1 MIYVH
6 LLPFRFTQISY
17 NFDSL
22 FGSSQKCTNFAAGTD
37 EKTNKMKKT
46 DVTIRRRKASGGR
59 TALYLEIKCYGMRSY
74 ESLRLYLIPETSRTD
89 KAQNRDTLSYA
100 EALRAKRLEE
110 VRNGVLGIKPQRPA
124 VKLHDYYLRLCEERK
139 TESSNGNEGN
149 WRSAYHHLVMYD
161 PDPDITLAELTPDWV
176 AGFRDYLRTSARA
189 WSSRYK
195 RSSDVSKLSQNSQV
209 SYFNKLRACLRR
221 AYEDGLIAR
230 NPCVGVPC
238 IKDEESV
245 RMYLTID
252 ELRVLANTDCD
263 HPAIKTAFLFS
274 CLTGLR
280 RSDIVRLR
288 WCDVHEEGGYTRIIF
303 RQKKTKGQEYLD
315 IAPEAAQLMG
325 ERQDDEERVFGD
337 IYHASHTNSAIRV
350 WVARAGIKKD
360 ITFHCGR
367 HTFATMM
374 LSLGTDIYTV
384 SKLLG
389 HKFISTTQIYAKVV
403 DKRKR
408 EAVLGI
414 PSLLNSPSIDNEG

>member
-1 MIYVH
+1 M
-6 LLPFRFTQISY
+6 
-17 NFDSL
+17 
-22 FGSSQKCTNFAAGTD
+22 
-37 EKTNKMKKT
+37 KTT

-59 TALYLEIKCYGMRSY
+59 IALYLEIKCYGIRSY
-74 ESLRLYLIPETSRTD
+74 ESLRLYLIPETSRAD
-89 KAQNRDTLSYA
+89 KAQNRDTMSYA

-110 VRNGVLGIKPQRPA
+110 VRNGVLGIKPERPA
-124 VKLHDYYLRLCEERK
+124 VKLYDYYLRLCEERK
-139 TESSNGNEGN
+139 LESSNGNEGN
-149 WRSAYHHLVMYD
+149 WRSAYQHLKMYD

-176 AGFRDYLRTSARA
+176 AGFRDYLRTSARV
-189 WSSRYK
+189 WSHNYK
-195 RSSDVSKLSQNSQV
+195 RSLGDRRLAQNSQV

-221 AYEDGLIAR
+221 AYEDGLIDK

-245 RMYLTID
+245 RMYLTVE

-288 WCDVHEEGGYTRIIF
+288 WSDVHEEEGYTRIIF

-325 ERQDDEERVFGD
+325 ERQDDDAKVFDD
-337 IYHASHTNSAIRV
+337 ILHPTHTNSVIRV

-414 PSLLNSPSIDNEG
+414 PSLLNNPSSDSEG